1 MPGVA
6 IINITSVSII
16 GTIINTIGSI
26 SGGLVSAVFVDYG
39 SRCLFYAARN
49 VELK

>member
-1 MPGVA
+1 MA
-6 IINITSVSII
+6 IIDITSGITI

-26 SGGLVSAVFVDYG
+26 SGGLVSDFFVDSG
-39 SRCLFYAARN
+39 SRCLFYAVSN